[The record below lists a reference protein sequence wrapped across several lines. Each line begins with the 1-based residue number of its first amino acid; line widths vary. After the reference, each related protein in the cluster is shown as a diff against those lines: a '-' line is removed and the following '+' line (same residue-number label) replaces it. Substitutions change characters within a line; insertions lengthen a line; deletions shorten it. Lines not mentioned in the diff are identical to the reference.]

1 MLKRAIVRYEL
12 INASHPITVRG
23 GVGIGLFFVGDVLAQ
38 RAQWVAPAPPPA
50 RQPAVNLAAVLVEK
64 KAGSTLPP
72 ENPPLPLPPEMQM
85 VPSFGYE
92 QWDPKRSARA
102 CSWRALIWAPVAHYF
117 WLGLETYVSPMV
129 AHLGHRGTAIK
140 VVLDFW

>member
-1 MLKRAIVRYEL
+1 MLLLRDAVEV
-12 INASHPITVRG
+12 AVAAVVTVT
-23 GVGIGLFFVGDVLAQ
+23 VVLA
-38 RAQWVAPAPPPA
+38 VA
-50 RQPAVNLAAVLVEK
+50 AVAVGLAHRRRGPDPTSANLTAVLVEK
-64 KAGSTLPP
+64 KAGSTPPP

-92 QWDPKRSARA
+92 QWDTKRSARA

-129 AHLGHRGTAIK
+129 AHLGHRGTLIK